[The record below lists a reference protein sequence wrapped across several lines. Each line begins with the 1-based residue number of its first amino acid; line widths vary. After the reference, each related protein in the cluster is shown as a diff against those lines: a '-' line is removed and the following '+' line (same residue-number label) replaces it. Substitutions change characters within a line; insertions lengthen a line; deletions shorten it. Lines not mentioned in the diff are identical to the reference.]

1 MFNLYKSWLRK
12 AELEAVFKGEY
23 RNFINKPEAV
33 PKGDARES
41 INFHRDITGGK
52 LETDE
57 QGFDLPKGHPK
68 RVKDEKESKEMARRS
83 LTPNQFKTYEEEERG
98 WQPNLYAEEVKRER
112 ELFQRG
118 PPKTVEEA
126 KEMEKESQD
135 IGRSGFRRGAAA
147 DRKGRQAT
155 ESRKKDPAHA
165 RDHLI
170 N

>member
-52 LETDE
+52 PDTDE
-57 QGFDLPKGHPK
+57 QGDLPKGHPK

-83 LTPNQFKTYEEEERG
+83 LTPNQFKTYEEEERD
-98 WQPNLYAEEVKRER
+98 WQPNLYAEEAERER
-112 ELFQRG
+112 KLYQKV
-118 PPKTVEEA
+118 PSTIEEA
-126 KEMEKESQD
+126 KEFDKEFQD
-135 IGRSGFRRGAAA
+135 IGRSGFRRGAAHE
-147 DRKGRQAT
+147 RKGRQAT
-155 ESRKKDPAHA
+155 ESPAKDPAHA